1 MSQANGKPTGIPD
14 SDAETQFAAEA
25 MTNGRYNDT
34 YVQSQVERR
43 NGNRAVSRRNRRGH
57 LCENHTGVKVPWVQ
71 RHGRKVCSHC
81 LGKSRINTDRKRND
95 WYKKKYEAVV
105 CTKSIRPSFYLTGDR
120 DDRNQKDRNLLCGFK
135 SGKRQRAGRVT
146 PCAHIAKWYRKQA

>member
-1 MSQANGKPTGIPD
+1 MQPPHWQRKWGGFLFKSPKVQKQLNINAPFTFLPLSEGISQANGKPTGILD
-14 SDAETQFAAEA
+14 SDAAMQFAAEA
-25 MTNGRYNDT
+25 TTDGRYNDT

-71 RHGRKVCSHC
+71 RHGRKMRSHC

-95 WYKKKYEAVV
+95 WYKKKYEVKIIE
-105 CTKSIRPSFYLTGDR
+105 TQYLT
-120 DDRNQKDRNLLCGFK
+120 
-135 SGKRQRAGRVT
+135 T
-146 PCAHIAKWYRKQA
+146 I

>member
-57 LCENHTGVKVPWVQ
+57 LCENHTGRKFHESKGMDGRCVPIVWGN
-71 RHGRKVCSHC
+71 RG
-81 LGKSRINTDRKRND
+81 
-95 WYKKKYEAVV
+95 
-105 CTKSIRPSFYLTGDR
+105 
-120 DDRNQKDRNLLCGFK
+120 
-135 SGKRQRAGRVT
+135 
-146 PCAHIAKWYRKQA
+146 